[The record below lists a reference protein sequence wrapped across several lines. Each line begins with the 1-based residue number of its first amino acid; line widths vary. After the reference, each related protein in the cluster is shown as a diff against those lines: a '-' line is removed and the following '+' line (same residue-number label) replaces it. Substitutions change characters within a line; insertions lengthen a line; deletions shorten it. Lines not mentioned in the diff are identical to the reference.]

1 MNRPAH
7 IPATTPGPATAPRQ
21 RHGTARGFTLM
32 ELMVCMTLLALLAS
46 VALPSLG
53 DAWRKAR
60 RTEALVALALVQL
73 AQEHWRGANGQYS
86 SQLQADP
93 SDPASAGAALG
104 LSPTTPGGLYR
115 LSLSDADASGYTVA
129 AVAVPGRSQA
139 ADGRCAQ
146 LALRV
151 ERGQLRYA
159 SCAQCSRY
167 TFAASDRCW
176 GN

>member
-1 MNRPAH
+1 MDRTPQLC
-7 IPATTPGPATAPRQ
+7 ATKPDPTTAPRQ
-21 RHGTARGFTLM
+21 RPGSARGFTLM
-32 ELMVCMTLLALLAS
+32 ELMVCMTLLAVLAS
-46 VALPSLG
+46 VALPSFG
-53 DAWRKAR
+53 DAWRKGR

-73 AQEHWRGANGQYS
+73 AQEHWRSHNAQYS

-93 SDPASAGAALG
+93 ADPASASAALG
-104 LSPTTPGGLYR
+104 LSTTTPGGLYR
-115 LSLSDADASGYTVA
+115 LSLSDVDASGYTVA

-167 TFAASDRCW
+167 SFAASDRCW